1 MTLTDGTAAASSV
14 LLPISEAAPRLRLH
28 PSALRSR
35 IRRGVIQARR
45 GNAGQFL
52 VEVPA
57 NAQPAPE
64 IAVASPEDDLA
75 LEVAVL
81 RRELEAALLA
91 LARAEGER
99 DTTTAAVKIEAAKRV
114 IAELRIMLSEARRPC
129 RRHVPLT

>member
-1 MTLTDGTAAASSV
+1 MTMTGGTAAASSV
-14 LLPISEAAPRLRLH
+14 LLPISEAAPRLQLH

-35 IRRGVIQARR
+35 IRRGIIQVRR

-57 NAQPAPE
+57 DAKPAPE

-81 RRELEAALLA
+81 RRELEAARLA
-91 LARAEGER
+91 LVRAEGER
-99 DTTTAAVKIEAAKRV
+99 GTTTAAVKIEAAKRI
-114 IAELRIMLSEARRPC
+114 IAELRTMLSEARRPW
-129 RRHVPLT
+129 RRHMSLT

>member
-1 MTLTDGTAAASSV
+1 MTRTDGTAAASSV
-14 LLPISEAAPRLRLH
+14 LLPISDAAPRLHLH

-64 IAVASPEDDLA
+64 IAVVSPEDDLA
-75 LEVAVL
+75 LAVAVL
-81 RRELEAALLA
+81 RRELEAARLA
-91 LARAEGER
+91 LIRAEGER

-114 IAELRIMLSEARRPC
+114 IAELRIMLSEARRSF
-129 RRHVPLT
+129 RHVSLT